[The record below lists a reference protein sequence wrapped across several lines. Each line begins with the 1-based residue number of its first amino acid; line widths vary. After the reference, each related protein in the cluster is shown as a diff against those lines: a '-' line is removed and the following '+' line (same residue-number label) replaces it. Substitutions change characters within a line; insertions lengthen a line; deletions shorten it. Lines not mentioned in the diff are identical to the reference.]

1 MEISEMLDIFRN
13 NAFTVISLTDAMR
26 EIKYVPGRIG
36 ALGLFQTSSV
46 RTLSIAIE
54 KDKDQNLFL
63 IQSSARGA
71 PGITFG
77 KNKRNIRDLRLVKY
91 EVNDA
96 VMADE
101 VQNVRA
107 FGEEQAVETLQSV
120 IADRAAE
127 TSQSF
132 AVNEEYA
139 RLSIIK
145 DGTVLDADGTT
156 VLFNF
161 YTEFGETKPAEID
174 WDLDNAAPAEGA
186 LRKRCAA
193 LDRAIAASLDG
204 LPYSGIMALCG
215 DAFFDDLIAHREVR
229 DTYKGFADAAA
240 LRLTYTAGGSSAQ
253 TGVFAQFEFGGIMW
267 TNYRGSNLV
276 SVGTDKAHFVP
287 MGVPN
292 LFRTIY
298 GPGDYIE
305 TVNRPGQRLWAKQ
318 WEMPNGK
325 GVNLDFQ
332 SNVIHY
338 CTRPRVLFQGR
349 RT

>member
-1 MEISEMLDIFRN
+1 MLDIFRN
-13 NAFTVISLTDAMR
+13 SAFTVTSLTDAMR
-26 EIKYVPGRIG
+26 EIKYAPGRVG
-36 ALGLFQTSSV
+36 ALGLFQASSV
-46 RTLSIAIE
+46 STLSIAIE
-54 KDKDQNLFL
+54 KDKEQNLFL
-63 IQSSARGA
+63 IPTSPRGA
-71 PGITFG
+71 PGSTFG

-96 VMADE
+96 IMADE
-101 VQNVRA
+101 VQGVRA
-107 FGEEQAVETLQSV
+107 FGEEAAVETLQAK

-127 TSQSF
+127 VSQSF
-132 AVNEEYA
+132 ALNEEYA

-145 DGTVLDADGTT
+145 DGTVLDADGSTI
-156 VLFNF
+156 FNF

-174 WDLDNAAPAEGA
+174 WDLDAANPAEGI

-193 LDRAIAASLDG
+193 LDRSMAAALDG
-204 LPYSGIMALCG
+204 MPYSGIIALCG

-229 DTYKGFADAAA
+229 DTYKGYAEAAS

-253 TGVFAQFEFGGIMW
+253 TGMFAQFEFGGIMW
-267 TNYRGSNLV
+267 TNYRGSSLV
-276 SVGTDKAHFVP
+276 NIGTDKAHFIP
-287 MGVPN
+287 IGVPN

-318 WEMPNGK
+318 YEMQNGK
-325 GVNLDFQ
+325 GVHLDFQ
-332 SNVIHY
+332 STVIHY
-338 CTRPRVLFQGR
+338 CTRPRTLFQGR